1 MRNRRSAAGGSSARP
16 VRKFGLILSKYRRII
31 LATIMLLTVLAA
43 GAAGFILGN
52 GQPTS
57 AEAPILDGDC
67 VAAFANQLAVANQQ
81 CAQVEQLNLQEQ
93 LDAEI
98 SKAAGLEQTID
109 DQRTEMDNLESTIL
123 NALMA
128 NLAEKSISRSRKTF
142 SDYRQEAKNL
152 VNLSYK
158 LKKFLKTDAAKEID
172 LEPYKNEIAKRLS
185 HLPTIKPISGRYN
198 GYGYRTHPI
207 HGYWHFHPAADV
219 GAPRGTKIK
228 AAAAGRVTV
237 ASYNWSAGNY
247 VTINHGNGFTTT
259 YMHCS
264 KLLVRYG
271 QYVEKGETIALVGN
285 TGTSTCPH
293 LHYELRFNG
302 DPVNPKSMI
311 ME

>member
-1 MRNRRSAAGGSSARP
+1 
-16 VRKFGLILSKYRRII
+16 
-31 LATIMLLTVLAA
+31 
-43 GAAGFILGN
+43 
-52 GQPTS
+52 
-57 AEAPILDGDC
+57 
-67 VAAFANQLAVANQQ
+67 
-81 CAQVEQLNLQEQ
+81 
-93 LDAEI
+93 
-98 SKAAGLEQTID
+98 
-109 DQRTEMDNLESTIL
+109 
-123 NALMA
+123 
-128 NLAEKSISRSRKTF
+128 
-142 SDYRQEAKNL
+142 
-152 VNLSYK
+152 NLSYK
-158 LKKFLKTDAAKEID
+158 LRNFLKTGTADEID
-172 LEPYKNEIAKRLS
+172 LEPYKKEIARRLS
-185 HLPTIKPISGRYN
+185 HLPTIKPISGKFN

-207 HGYWHFHPAADV
+207 FGYWHFHPAADV

>member
-43 GAAGFILGN
+43 GAVGFILGN
-52 GQPTS
+52 GQSTS

-128 NLAEKSISRSRKTF
+128 NLAEQSVSRSRKTF
-142 SDYRQEAKNL
+142 SDYRQEARNL

-158 LKKFLKTDAAKEID
+158 LRNFLKTDAAKEID
-172 LEPYKNEIAKRLS
+172 LEPYKK
-185 HLPTIKPISGRYN
+185 
-198 GYGYRTHPI
+198 
-207 HGYWHFHPAADV
+207 
-219 GAPRGTKIK
+219 
-228 AAAAGRVTV
+228 
-237 ASYNWSAGNY
+237 
-247 VTINHGNGFTTT
+247 
-259 YMHCS
+259 
-264 KLLVRYG
+264 
-271 QYVEKGETIALVGN
+271 
-285 TGTSTCPH
+285 
-293 LHYELRFNG
+293 
-302 DPVNPKSMI
+302 
-311 ME
+311 